1 VRVCL
6 ILEGTYPYVRG
17 GVSSWAHQL
26 ILHLKDV
33 EFFLLTISPE
43 EPGEPAYELP
53 PNVVGMRD
61 INLAAPAQGEHRETE
76 SESVDRVLRFL
87 QALDGERSELRLL
100 EVLKEVRSA
109 RYSVESLVK
118 EDEFWQYIVRAHL
131 RRNPFYAF
139 GEYYWNWF
147 NAHATILR
155 LLHVPA
161 VEADV
166 YHSLSTG
173 YAGLIASLFSAE
185 RGIPFFLTEHG
196 IYHRERYFE
205 IDATPALKGQQRDEW
220 IEMFMGLSRL
230 AYESATRVVTLFYAN
245 QRSEIALGAP
255 PGRCQVIPNGVEYD
269 QYASV
274 PRKPKP
280 GYHIG
285 LIGRVVPI
293 KDTKTFIAACR
304 TLSQDFPD
312 AQFYCV
318 GPLEEDPEYVEECRA
333 LTKSFGLEDRMHFTG
348 NQDVRE
354 YYAFLDVLVLTSVSE
369 AQPLVILEGFAA
381 GVPCVATRV
390 GDVPSLLDHD
400 DRFIA
405 VPKDAPGIARR
416 IAFVLTEG
424 EEVARWL
431 ERRREAVR
439 TYYSRSAVFD
449 RYRDL
454 YHELAAE
461 GSVWQE

>member
-1 VRVCL
+1 MRVCL

-33 EFFLLTISPE
+33 EFFLLTISPD
-43 EPGEPAYELP
+43 EPGKPAYEVP
-53 PNVVGMRD
+53 PNVVGMSN
-61 INLAAPAQGEHRETE
+61 INLAEARAGTVREVDD
-76 SESVDRVLRFL
+76 ESVHKVLRFL
-87 QALDGERSELRLL
+87 HALDGDRSEPSLSAVLRD
-100 EVLKEVRSA
+100 VRTA
-109 RYSVESLVK
+109 RFSLDGIVRH
-118 EDEFWQYIVRAHL
+118 DEFWRYIVSAHL
-131 RRNPFYAF
+131 HRNPFYAF

-147 NAHATILR
+147 NSHATILR
-155 LLHVPA
+155 LLTVSAP
-161 VEADV
+161 EADV

-173 YAGLIASLFSAE
+173 YAGLLASLYSAE
-185 RGIPFFLTEHG
+185 TGIPFFLTEHG

-205 IDATPALKGQQRDEW
+205 IDATSALRGQQRDEW
-220 IEMFMGLSRL
+220 IQMFMGLSRL
-230 AYESATRVVTLFYAN
+230 AYESAQRVVTLFYAN

-255 PGRCQVIPNGVEYD
+255 PKRCQVIPNGVEYD
-269 QYASV
+269 HYASV
-274 PRKPKP
+274 PRKPRP
-280 GYHIG
+280 GQHVG

-304 TLSQDFPD
+304 TLAQEFPE
-312 AQFYCV
+312 AHFYCV

-333 LTKSFGLEDRMHFTG
+333 LTRSFGLEERMHFTG

-354 YYAFLDVLVLTSVSE
+354 YYSFLDVLVLTSVSE

-405 VPKDAPGIARR
+405 VPKDAPGIAKR
-416 IAFVLTEG
+416 IAFVLREK

-449 RYRDL
+449 KYRDL
-454 YHELAAE
+454 YHELSAPE
-461 GSVWQE
+461 ELWQA